1 MHISVVTDDAEEFR
15 YDADSAPVPG
25 DRLVHEFTGYRVEER
40 TWHVD
45 SAKSEAWIELRVEV
59 E

>member
-15 YDADSAPVPG
+15 FDTDSAPAPG
-25 DRLVHEFTGYRVEER
+25 DRIIHEETPYRVEER

-45 SAKSEAWIELRVEV
+45 SLKSEAWIELLVSVE
-59 E
+59 